1 MTFTNILE
9 SVIKIVAVWNKS
21 TFDNQSES
29 SLLSANEK
37 RVKILQWQVVMTLLQ
52 KKATS
57 P

>member
-21 TFDNQSES
+21 ACDNQSES